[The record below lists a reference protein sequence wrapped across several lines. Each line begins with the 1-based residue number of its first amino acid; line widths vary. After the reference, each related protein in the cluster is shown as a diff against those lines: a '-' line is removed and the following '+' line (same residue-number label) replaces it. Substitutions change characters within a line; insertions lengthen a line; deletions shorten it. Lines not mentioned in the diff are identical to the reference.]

1 MRFTIDLS
9 TEIDERLTS
18 IARESGISK
27 AEVMRRAFAL
37 MAVAQDEKAKGNSL
51 GIVKDSRDGLQ
62 AIARVV
68 GL

>member
-9 TEIDERLTS
+9 NEIDEKLTA
-18 IARESGISK
+18 IARQSCISK

-37 MAVAQDEKAKGNSL
+37 MAVAQEEKEKGNSL
-51 GIVKDSRDGLQ
+51 GIVRSSGDGLQ

>member
-9 TEIDERLTS
+9 NEINEKLTS
-18 IARESGISK
+18 IAEQSGTTK

-37 MAVAQDEKAKGNSL
+37 MAVAQDEKSKGNSL
-51 GIVKDSRDGLQ
+51 GIVKDKDGVLT